1 MPYTLNEQGF
11 YQDENGN
18 LAPGQQ
24 TPGMRANPSAAIQY
38 DAEKDLYY
46 NVVNGKKKYQSP
58 SSYAGHEGVGATG
71 QGTGHGMLDTMD
83 KGGGAIHGT
92 PTWNPAEG
100 HFDVKLDMG
109 KLLSYVAAGVITA
122 GAISAAMGPAV
133 GSTVA
138 SSPAATAGGVL
149 PATTTAGSSVLGGGT
164 SGLIAGGSGLGE
176 GGTAG
181 LLAGGA
187 IPSGSALAAGGGGG
201 TLSTLGS
208 LTSKATTAEKLGG
221 LLRGGG
227 QAAGA
232 ATNAA
237 ANNRLSADEVAMRG
251 QQNYENQFLS
261 RAGLEAEQ
269 RKEALKDLYRASYAA
284 NRKPGPFN
292 TAGLTP
298 YSADYT
304 AGLSAIEQQGL
315 NRLQAPTQY
324 GVNNMPTLKPF
335 APTPPSVGEKI
346 GNYASPALTLGGM
359 ALDYYRNR

>member
-1 MPYTLNEQGF
+1 MPNTLNEQGF

-18 LAPGQQ
+18 LAPGQT
-24 TPGMRANPSAAIQY
+24 TPGMRSNPSAAIQY
-38 DAEKDLYY
+38 DPEKDLYY
-46 NVVNGKKKYQSP
+46 NVVNGEKRYQSP

-109 KLLSYVAAGVITA
+109 KLLSYVTAGVLTA

-149 PATTTAGSSVLGGGT
+149 PATTTAGSSVLGAAPIIPAGSAAMGGDVAGALGAAS
-164 SGLIAGGSGLGE
+164 SG
-176 GGTAG
+176 
-181 LLAGGA
+181 GGA
-187 IPSGSALAAGGGGG
+187 STIGGLA
-201 TLSTLGS
+201 
-208 LTSKATTAEKLGG
+208 SKAATAEKLGG

-227 QAAGA
+227 AAAGA

-237 ANNRLSADEVAMRG
+237 GQNRLNADEVAMRG

-284 NRKPGPFN
+284 NRKAGPFN
-292 TAGLTP
+292 TTGLTP

-315 NRLQAPTQY
+315 NRLQAPSQY
-324 GVNNMPTLKPF
+324 GVNQMPTLKPF
-335 APTPPSVGEKI
+335 APTPPSTGEKI
-346 GNYASPALTLGGM
+346 GNYAAPALTLGGM
-359 ALDYYRNR
+359 ALDYYNSRNR